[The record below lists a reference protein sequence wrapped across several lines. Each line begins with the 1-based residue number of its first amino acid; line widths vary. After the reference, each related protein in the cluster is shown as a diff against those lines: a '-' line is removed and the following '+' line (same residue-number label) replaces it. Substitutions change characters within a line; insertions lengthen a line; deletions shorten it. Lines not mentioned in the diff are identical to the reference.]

1 MTRLLESLLR
11 YVVRRG
17 SLTVLTAQGDALNFG
32 DGTGKPVA
40 IRFTDAAAPHSLL
53 FDPELKLGELYM
65 DGRLVMAEGSI
76 YDFLE
81 LVIGNLHGRAYPLS
95 SRILFRVRTWLR
107 GLSQFNRQSRS
118 KRNVAH
124 HYDLDSRLYDLFLDS
139 DRQYSCAYFTR
150 ADQSIDDAQLAKKRH
165 IAAKLA
171 IEPEHKVLDIGCGW
185 GGLGLYLAEVAG
197 ADVLGITLSEEQY
210 GIARDR
216 AVKKRLQD
224 KVEFRIEDYR
234 QTQGQFDRIVS
245 VGMFEHV
252 GVGFYDT
259 YFQHCARLLNEDG
272 VMLLHTIGRTT
283 GPGATNPWIAKYI
296 FPGGY
301 IPALGEVIPA
311 AEKAG
316 LLVTD
321 VEVLRLHYAETLK
334 SWRERFVAKRDEAA
348 ALYDERFV
356 RMWEFYLACCEAS
369 FRCGDD
375 VVYQMQLSK
384 KVDTL
389 PITRAYIAERE
400 RDLRQREKAPLRM
413 AAE

>member
-1 MTRLLESLLR
+1 
-11 YVVRRG
+11 VRRG
-17 SLTVLTAQGDALNFG
+17 SLRVLTAQGDTLVFG

-40 IRFTDAAAPHSLL
+40 IRFTDAAAQRSLL

-65 DGRLVMAEGSI
+65 DGRLVMAEGLI

-107 GLSQFNRQSRS
+107 GLSQFNGRDRS
-118 KRNVAH
+118 KSNVAH
-124 HYDLDSRLYDLFLDS
+124 HYDLNGGLYDLFLDS
-139 DRQYSCAYFTR
+139 DRQYSCAYFTKPG
-150 ADQSIDDAQLAKKRH
+150 QSIDDAQLAKKRH
-165 IAAKLA
+165 VAAKLA
-171 IEPEHKVLDIGCGW
+171 IEPHHKVLDIGCGW
-185 GGLGLYLAEVAG
+185 GGLGLYLAEIVG
-197 ADVLGITLSEEQY
+197 ADVVGITLSEEQY
-210 GIARDR
+210 AIARDR

-234 QTQGQFDRIVS
+234 ETQGQFDRIVS

-301 IPALGEVIPA
+301 IPALEEFIPA
-311 AEKAG
+311 AERAG

-321 VEVLRLHYAETLK
+321 VEVLRIHYAETLRA
-334 SWRERFVAKRDEAA
+334 WRERFVAKRDEAA

-356 RMWEFYLACCEAS
+356 RMWQFYLACCEAS

-389 PITRAYIAERE
+389 PITRAYIAEGE
-400 RDLRQREKAPLRM
+400 RNLRQREKAPLRI